1 MPHIKSS
8 VRSSGVAFALTALLV
23 AAAVLSFSHTALAG
37 GGGDNTGGS
46 GFNPPT
52 GGSPFNPPTGGDGS
66 YFEDLGGNNNN
77 DTDSTELMNPLASD
91 SLVGFLLDL
100 IDILILFAI
109 PLIVL
114 MIIYA
119 GFLYVMARGNEEQVT
134 KATRALTYAIIGGL
148 LILGA
153 KLLLEIIEGT
163 VDQLVR

>member
-1 MPHIKSS
+1 
-8 VRSSGVAFALTALLV
+8 
-23 AAAVLSFSHTALAG
+23 
-37 GGGDNTGGS
+37 
-46 GFNPPT
+46 
-52 GGSPFNPPTGGDGS
+52 
-66 YFEDLGGNNNN
+66 
-77 DTDSTELMNPLASD
+77 MNPLQSD

-109 PLIVL
+109 PLIIL

-134 KATRALTYAIIGGL
+134 RATRALTYAIIGGL

>member
-1 MPHIKSS
+1 
-8 VRSSGVAFALTALLV
+8 
-23 AAAVLSFSHTALAG
+23 
-37 GGGDNTGGS
+37 
-46 GFNPPT
+46 
-52 GGSPFNPPTGGDGS
+52 
-66 YFEDLGGNNNN
+66 
-77 DTDSTELMNPLASD
+77 MNPLKSD

-100 IDILILFAI
+100 IDIMILFAI

-134 KATRALTYAIIGGL
+134 RATRALTYAVIGGL

>member
-1 MPHIKSS
+1 MLALSF
-8 VRSSGVAFALTALLV
+8 VMFVAFSFSLV
-23 AAAVLSFSHTALAG
+23 AHAQFG
-37 GGGDNTGGS
+37 GGGGSDGGS
-46 GFNPPT
+46 GGGGGFGGG
-52 GGSPFNPPTGGDGS
+52 GGSGS
-66 YFEDLGGNNNN
+66 DFE
-77 DTDSTELMNPLASD
+77 DTDSTELMNPLKSD

-100 IDILILFAI
+100 IDIMILFAI

-134 KATRALTYAIIGGL
+134 RATRALTYAVIGGL

>member
-8 VRSSGVAFALTALLV
+8 VRSSISTALLC
-23 AAAVLSFSHTALAG
+23 VLFCCFLFLGVFQVSHAQIK
-37 GGGDNTGGS
+37 GDFKGTGGI
-46 GFNPPT
+46 
-52 GGSPFNPPTGGDGS
+52 DGS
-66 YFEDLGGNNNN
+66 LTGNGGIDGNDFG
-77 DTDSTELMNPLASD
+77 DTDSTELMNPLKSKT
-91 SLVGFLLDL
+91 LVGFLLDL